1 LSAQLLIAYV
11 LVTGFAV
18 FLANQLAIAKHRTAT
33 DWMWAA
39 ALFPPALAVL
49 AVTPRRATGD
59 RA

>member
-18 FLANQLAIAKHRTAT
+18 FLANQLATAKHRAAT
-33 DWMWAA
+33 GWMWAA

-49 AVTPRRATGD
+49 TVTPRRARGG